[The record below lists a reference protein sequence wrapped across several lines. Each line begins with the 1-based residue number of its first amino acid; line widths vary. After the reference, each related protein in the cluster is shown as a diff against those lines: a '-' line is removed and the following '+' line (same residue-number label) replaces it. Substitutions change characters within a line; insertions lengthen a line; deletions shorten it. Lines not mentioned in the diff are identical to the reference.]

1 MRKSSRRAVVLL
13 LLLAA
18 AQAHAQQYRWVDEK
32 GRVQYTDTPPPATAK
47 DVQKKRLDVGKSDG
61 PAQPYALQTAR
72 KGAPVKLYSSPD
84 CADCDKARAFLN
96 KRGIPFEEISIVFDS
111 QTAELTK
118 LTGRASVP
126 VMIVGRAMQRGFDE
140 SEYEQQLDVAGYPKR
155 GTLPERNQAAPTD
168 QRPPKPVPAAPAAP
182 AAPATR

>member
-1 MRKSSRRAVVLL
+1 MRKPRSRAVVLL

-61 PAQPYALQTAR
+61 PAQPYALQMAR
-72 KGAPVKLYSSPD
+72 KGAPVKLYTAPE
-84 CADCDKARAFLN
+84 CEVCEKARAYLN
-96 KRGIPFEEISIVFDS
+96 KRGIPFEEISIVFDT
-111 QTAELTK
+111 QAAELTK

-140 SEYEQQLDVAGYPKR
+140 SAYDRELDLVAYPKR
-155 GTLPERNQAAPTD
+155 GALPERHQAAPSD
-168 QRPPKPVPAAPAAP
+168 QRPPKPAAPAP
-182 AAPATR
+182 TAAPAPANR

>member
-1 MRKSSRRAVVLL
+1 MRKPRSRAVVLM

-84 CADCDKARAFLN
+84 CADCDKARACLN
-96 KRGIPFEEISIVFDS
+96 KRGIPFEEISIVFDT
-111 QTAELTK
+111 QAAELTK